1 MCSQESAPLHQGDGV
16 CRVALE
22 DEQQEPDRHRR
33 HHRRQLGSSSRRS
46 LDNRVFDLVGW
57 LSADRLTHRSKTQ
70 SILAQSTCESELLAL
85 GAGVMEGRFAQTV
98 VEEMG
103 EKITLEAYCDSS
115 SAVAITVRRG
125 RRRGLGRLRH
135 LNVKQMWL
143 QQEVRE
149 KRLTVSRV
157 ASAQNVSDL
166 FAKALLGPRFRVLLD
181 MIGLDVQPAR
191 SVNADELVYRRPFA

>member
-1 MCSQESAPLHQGDGV
+1 
-16 CRVALE
+16 
-22 DEQQEPDRHRR
+22 
-33 HHRRQLGSSSRRS
+33 
-46 LDNRVFDLVGW
+46 
-57 LSADRLTHRSKTQ
+57 
-70 SILAQSTCESELLAL
+70 
-85 GAGVMEGRFAQTV
+85 MEGRFAQTV

-103 EKITLEAYCDSS
+103 EKVTPEAYCDSS

-125 RRRGLGRLRH
+125 LGRLRH
-135 LNVKQMWL
+135 LNVKRMWL

-166 FAKALLGPRFRVLLD
+166 FTKALLGPRFRVLLD

-191 SVNADELVYRRPFA
+191 SVNADE